1 MSMLTAVIETPLSDS
16 FCSGVSDSNATV
28 PSTPF
33 SPGSPLSPFSPLGP
47 CGPVGPCTPFS
58 PRSPFEPCAPFS
70 PRSPFEPC
78 GPAGPA
84 APLSPFSPFSPLGPC
99 GPTNSPALTISEISS
114 MEHNRLTSLAAN
126 AMYKAFPDGTDG
138 SLPRIATGSP
148 GRIFDVSKSEYIP
161 RRNCIVYVLAILDLP
176 PYKRKL
182 FLM

>member
-1 MSMLTAVIETPLSDS
+1 MPLSDS

-28 PSTPF
+28 PSAPF

-47 CGPVGPCTPFS
+47 CGPAGPS
-58 PRSPFEPCAPFS
+58 APFS
-70 PRSPFEPC
+70 
-78 GPAGPA
+78 
-84 APLSPFSPFSPLGPC
+84 PLSPFSPFGPC

-126 AMYKAFPDGTDG
+126 AMYKALPDGTDG

-148 GRIFDVSKSEYIP
+148 GRIFDVSKSAYIP
-161 RRNCIVYVLAILDLP
+161 RRNCIVYVSAILDLP

>member
-1 MSMLTAVIETPLSDS
+1 MPLSDS

-33 SPGSPLSPFSPLGP
+33 SPGSPLSPFSPFGP
-47 CGPVGPCTPFS
+47 CGPVGPS
-58 PRSPFEPCAPFS
+58 APFS
-70 PRSPFEPC
+70 PR
-78 GPAGPA
+78 
-84 APLSPFSPFSPLGPC
+84 SPFSPLGPC
-99 GPTNSPALTISEISS
+99 GPTNSPAFTISEISS
-114 MEHNRLTSLAAN
+114 MEHKRLTSLAAN
-126 AMYKAFPDGTDG
+126 AIYKALPDGTDG